1 MTRDPPAPE
10 SRRPESSAPPSGG
23 PPRRALISVSDRTG
37 LADFARGLS
46 KLGWELIA
54 SRGTARALA
63 DAGLA
68 VTDAA
73 DHTGSPPLLGHRV
86 VTLHPR
92 LHGGILAD
100 RDDPAHRAD
109 LDAHG
114 IDPIDLVVVN
124 LYPFTDRPGTE
135 TIDVGG
141 PALVRAAAK
150 NCAHVGVVTDPS
162 DYAEVLAELE
172 ASGDL
177 SDDTRRRLAR
187 RAFALTA
194 AYDTA
199 ITAWLDQ
206 PAPVPDAS
214 VPASDVTAAVLEPP
228 AAVPGPA
235 TSAPAPDVTA
245 AMPALVPASSG
256 PASSE
261 PGADDDSLPPAL
273 HLTLERASELRYGEN
288 PHQRAARYRRT
299 GRGGFWDGVV
309 QHGGLPL
316 SYLNL
321 LDAAAA
327 WRLACDL
334 GPDPAAV
341 IVKHANPCGAASAD
355 DLAAAYERA
364 YRCDPRSAFGGIV
377 AFNRAVDSAVAEA
390 MAAAAQADVVIAP
403 GYTPEAVERLTARR
417 QNTRLLQAPAGPA
430 QLPPTSPAPAQ
441 HDPAQAPRTS
451 PAQPS
456 PTTAQPSPAQAPAGS
471 SEPPT
476 GPSDSLDLVVRS
488 LGPDGADV
496 LVQDAPRFDSHP
508 ADWTVV
514 TARRPSESE
523 MADAAFAWRVC
534 AHTASNAVV
543 LARDR
548 TAWGIG
554 AGQQN
559 RVEAGLV
566 AAARARGRAA
576 GGACASDGFYP
587 FADGL
592 QAAADAGAAV
602 VVQPGGSVNDE
613 TVIAAADRLG
623 LSMLLTGERQFRH

>member
-1 MTRDPPAPE
+1 MTRDHA
-10 SRRPESSAPPSGG
+10 SPSDG
-23 PPRRALISVSDRTG
+23 PTRRALISVSDRTG

-46 KLGWELIA
+46 QLGWELIA
-54 SRGTARALA
+54 SRGTAQALA
-63 DAGLA
+63 AAGLA

-73 DHTGSPPLLGHRV
+73 DHTGSPPMLGHRV

-124 LYPFTDRPGTE
+124 LYPFADRPGTE

-172 ASGDL
+172 ASGNL
-177 SDDTRRRLAR
+177 SDATRRRLAR

-194 AYDTA
+194 AYDAA
-199 ITAWLDQ
+199 ITTWLDQ
-206 PAPVPDAS
+206 PASAS
-214 VPASDVTAAVLEPP
+214 VPGLSASAPEPLATASAS
-228 AAVPGPA
+228 APG
-235 TSAPAPDVTA
+235 TSASVPEPTVAAP
-245 AMPALVPASSG
+245 G

-341 IVKHANPCGAASAD
+341 IVKHANPCGAATAD
-355 DLAAAYERA
+355 DPADAYDRA

-377 AFNRAVDSAVAEA
+377 AANRVIDSAVAEA

-417 QNTRLLQAPAGPA
+417 QNTRLLQAPAGP
-430 QLPPTSPAPAQ
+430 
-441 HDPAQAPRTS
+441 
-451 PAQPS
+451 
-456 PTTAQPSPAQAPAGS
+456 
-471 SEPPT
+471 
-476 GPSDSLDLVVRS
+476 SDSLGLVVRS

-496 LVQDAPRFDSHP
+496 LVQDAPRFDSDP
-508 ADWTVV
+508 SDWTVV
-514 TARRPSESE
+514 TARRPTESE

-559 RVEAGLV
+559 RVEAGLL